1 MPAVLEVD
9 CASNEKLLRLAAK
22 YNVDIENYEEDDEQ
36 DEDEDDEDPFS
47 HEPEFDRGRRGEA
60 ARRWPNTMS
69 YENSLEEQKRRIFEI
84 IKHNDLCTMTKIR
97 ECNNKIEILPPQKI
111 SALTHRLIK
120 EGKVILVRDDTRS
133 LKFSVK
139 K

>member
-1 MPAVLEVD
+1 MR
-9 CASNEKLLRLAAK
+9 CADIGFVEK
-22 YNVDIENYEEDDEQ
+22 
-36 DEDEDDEDPFS
+36 
-47 HEPEFDRGRRGEA
+47 
-60 ARRWPNTMS
+60 RRWPNTMS

-120 EGKVILVRDDTRS
+120 EGKVIMVSDGTRFP
-133 LKFSVK
+133 KFSVK